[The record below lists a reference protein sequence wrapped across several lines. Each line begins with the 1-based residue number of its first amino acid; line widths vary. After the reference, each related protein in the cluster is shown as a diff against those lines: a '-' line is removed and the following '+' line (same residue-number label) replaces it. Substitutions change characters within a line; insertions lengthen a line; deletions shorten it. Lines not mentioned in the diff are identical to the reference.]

1 MKLNTI
7 IFYGIVGALILGAI
21 LLSGC
26 GHNSAVFTVGNRA
39 NLGIDPQNATANISY
54 SDGLNV
60 VDVSRENSEWE
71 ITIDS
76 ETGISVDKKTGNVKG
91 IKSIRRKIGVQ
102 VTGYLV
108 ELAEKNPDLAKLYIE
123 RMTAAE
129 KK

>member
-1 MKLNTI
+1 MKE
-7 IFYGIVGALILGAI
+7 LISLIAMGAI
-21 LLSGC
+21 LLLAGC
-26 GHNSAVFTVGNRA
+26 GHNSAVFTIGTRT

-54 SDGLNV
+54 ADGLNV

-76 ETGISVDKKTGNVKG
+76 ETGVSIDPKTGNVKG
-91 IKSIRRKIGVQ
+91 VKSIKRKIGFQ

-123 RMTAAE
+123 RMTKQQTE
-129 KK
+129 TK